1 MSRRRRTRSAH
12 MRRQGLEQGLFDQ
25 LDDDDG
31 DDDNGDPNQHAHVLA
46 PANKFNLDH
55 EGRCNALW
63 QPAPEF
69 NPSTF
74 IRDLSPK
81 QLEEV
86 LVDVLLIGQ
95 LHNFGYEPSIFHPWL
110 PPVDVEKEVGVAAKQ
125 GAATKAVPPSPPA
138 AHSEFFERGELEKMI
153 AMLVHE
159 RCLAAIQLQSLARC
173 FSARSRR

>member
-1 MSRRRRTRSAH
+1 

-25 LDDDDG
+25 LDDDD
-31 DDDNGDPNQHAHVLA
+31 NGDPNQHVHVLA
-46 PANKFNLDH
+46 PADKFNLHH
-55 EGRCNALW
+55 EGRRNALW
-63 QPAPEF
+63 QPAFEF

-74 IRDLSPK
+74 IQDLTPK

-95 LHNFGYEPSIFHPWL
+95 LYNFGYEPSIFHPWL
-110 PPVDVEKEVGVAAKQ
+110 PPVDVKKEVGVAAKQ
-125 GAATKAVPPSPPA
+125 GAATKAVPQPPPA

-153 AMLVHE
+153 AMLTHE